1 MKNSCKIMYLP
12 GGMCML
18 KKIIISIPVVIIF
31 FSLSLTT
38 FAATSSSLCL
48 SEPQLIESDSNCDYY
63 LNENK
68 LLKIQK
74 ISEGSANHPNI
85 SLVQSYNQLYEVTKT
100 INVSVYVS
108 DDLPNNIIESL
119 KSGNLTASNQAVN
132 YMGNVRTTLHITYS
146 WNSNRL
152 RMISASS
159 EYEILN
165 TAEGVIPK
173 TSSLYWRA
181 TGDIYSN
188 NIFSYRGEV
197 GNTISYQ
204 SPSFS
209 NVSLMPSNQNI
220 DAILAGA
227 TYTLYCTRSV
237 TIPVSVTIVG

>member
-1 MKNSCKIMYLP
+1 M
-12 GGMCML
+12 
-18 KKIIISIPVVIIF
+18 
-31 FSLSLTT
+31 
-38 FAATSSSLCL
+38 
-48 SEPQLIESDSNCDYY
+48 
-63 LNENK
+63 
-68 LLKIQK
+68 KIQK
-74 ISEGSANHPNI
+74 ISEDSVNQPNI
-85 SLVQSYNQLYEVTKT
+85 SLTQSYNQLYEVTKS
-100 INVSVYVS
+100 INVSVYIS
-108 DDLPNNIIESL
+108 DNLPNDIIESL

-132 YMGNVRTTLHITYS
+132 YMGNVRTTLYITYS

-165 TAEGVIPK
+165 TAEGVIPQ

-209 NVSLMPSNQNI
+209 NVSLMPSSQNI

-237 TIPVSVTIVG
+237 TIPVSVTLVG